1 MGDIKVYSIEI
12 WTHSGDDVYDR
23 STTSSKKYSYKSVLI
38 TPLNRVYSVTGPA
51 MYLLAT
57 QTPTESKRK
66 ENKKLK

>member
-38 TPLNRVYSVTGPA
+38 TPLNRGGG
-51 MYLLAT
+51 
-57 QTPTESKRK
+57 
-66 ENKKLK
+66 LK